1 MHKLHVSTQPCF
13 SFQAYCDMETEAGG
27 WTIVQKRFSGLV
39 DFDQTWK
46 EYKMVSFWKRR
57 TVFSTRERS
66 RNTDTA
72 HNDEVSV

>member
-1 MHKLHVSTQPCF
+1 MHKLHVSRQHCF

-46 EYKMVSFWKRR
+46 EYKMVSFGRDGP
-57 TVFSTRERS
+57 FSAQKKEAEMAIVVTMTE
-66 RNTDTA
+66 
-72 HNDEVSV
+72 